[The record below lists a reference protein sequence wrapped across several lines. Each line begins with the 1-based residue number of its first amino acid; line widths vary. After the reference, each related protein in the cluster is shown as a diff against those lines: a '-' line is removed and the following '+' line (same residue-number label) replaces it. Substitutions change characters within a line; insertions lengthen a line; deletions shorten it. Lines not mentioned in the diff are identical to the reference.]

1 MCGFSRLVVG
11 ANLVNTPVVRSVR
24 RGGNLNNGGNAGLRY
39 VNANNAPS
47 NGSWNYGGGLRPHQS
62 RHNR

>member
-1 MCGFSRLVVG
+1 MCGFGRLVVG
-11 ANLVNTPVVRSVR
+11 ASLVNTPVVRSVR
-24 RGGNLNNGGNAGLRY
+24 RGGYLSDGGYAGLRC
-39 VNANNAPS
+39 VNAYYAPS

>member
-24 RGGNLNNGGNAGLRY
+24 RGGNLNNGGHAGLRC
-39 VNANNAPS
+39 VDAVGAPS
-47 NGSWNYGGGLRPHQS
+47 NGGWDCGGGLRPHQS